1 MIKFDDNIFQMGLI
15 KFSSTT
21 RRWMT
26 LRFSTFLELFSSRSH
41 HPLGSSGPLRRRW
54 VPCQG
59 WPKTSMCS
67 DPVNLD
73 LKDFCSLGIWIKINQ
88 SFFWWLSNENHMRIF
103 LNLRSFF
110 EDSNFMFFGCD
121 ESSLRFECFKKHPVK
136 MKQMKH
142 LHQMVWKCT
151 LQHLQHSLLQDAE
164 SQSVYWVCLASGQ
177 DGSWAV
183 FFVTIPVQKQWF
195 SKWYS

>member
-1 MIKFDDNIFQMGLI
+1 MNDFAFLNLFG
-15 KFSSTT
+15 
-21 RRWMT
+21 T
-26 LRFSTFLELFSSRSH
+26 LSSRSH

-59 WPKTSMCS
+59 WPKAWMCS
-67 DPVNLD
+67 DPVNP
-73 LKDFCSLGIWIKINQ
+73 W
-88 SFFWWLSNENHMRIF
+88 RIF
-103 LNLRSFF
+103 LFMGDMNQNQSKFFVGLSNKNHVRNFEFEIFF
-110 EDSNFMFFGCD
+110 EDSKFMFFGCD

-142 LHQMVWKCT
+142 LHQIVWKCT
-151 LQHLQHSLLQDAE
+151 LQHSLLQDAE

-183 FFVTIPVQKQWF
+183 FFVTIPVEKQWF
-195 SKWYS
+195 SNWFS